1 MYCCFYSLIFV
12 VVIVN
17 ITVNEYAI
25 ITLNTIFYI
34 ISPVLVIICSL
45 IIN

>member
-25 ITLNTIFYI
+25 ITLNTIFI
-34 ISPVLVIICSL
+34 LFLPVGNYLFF
-45 IIN
+45 NY